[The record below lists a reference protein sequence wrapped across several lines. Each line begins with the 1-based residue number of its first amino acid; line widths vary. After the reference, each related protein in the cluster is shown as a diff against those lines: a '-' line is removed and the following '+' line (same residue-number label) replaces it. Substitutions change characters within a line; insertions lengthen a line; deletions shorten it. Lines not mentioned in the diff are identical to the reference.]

1 VRIDNVFDHRLRF
14 AAHLLP
20 VGHAEA
26 ELGEHLLMRNRLV
39 VLAPF
44 VGFGDRL
51 RFGRDQQSTG
61 LLPFLLTAI
70 GRRDQGGVHRRQ
82 NDAERVSGFRPA
94 LLSRKAAH
102 CRYNRTH
109 DYKSYGAVVNPV
121 PRITKN
127 HAGVEKITPH
137 FIRAEF
143 GSVVLVLNELV
154 RHVHPL

>member
-82 NDAERVSGFRPA
+82 NDAGRIAAFA
-94 LLSRKAAH
+94 LLYCPARPRTAATTEH
-102 CRYNRTH
+102 TTT
-109 DYKSYGAVVNPV
+109 KVMV
-121 PRITKN
+121 P
-127 HAGVEKITPH
+127 
-137 FIRAEF
+137 
-143 GSVVLVLNELV
+143 
-154 RHVHPL
+154 